1 MKKDELIAA
10 IVLFIFGLV
19 TVILSL
25 KMPIGNFRTAGSGL
39 FPLCLGILL
48 MLLVLIHAVKSL
60 LAKKSLKEIKVTIY
74 EATTEVKNVVF
85 FLIIVVLSILLFST
99 IGYFLFAFLLMLFLV
114 RILGDKRW
122 VFNIILSLITAAA
135 SYVLFIHW
143 LKIPL
148 PKGILGM

>member
-10 IVLFIFGLV
+10 IVLFIFGLI

-25 KMPIGNFRTAGSGL
+25 KMPIGNFRAAGSGL

-48 MLLVLIHAVKSL
+48 MLLVFIHEVKGL

-74 EATTEVKNVVF
+74 EAPAEVKNVVF
-85 FLIIVVLSILLFST
+85 FLIVIVLSVLLFSA